1 MLPVPPMTSKE
12 KQDAYRARQAML
24 GRKEVRGIYAPPE
37 QHAAIRD
44 AAAEI
49 VAKQTEPKVKPQK

>member
-1 MLPVPPMTSKE
+1 MTSKE